1 MMKWINDWNKW
12 IIALLLL
19 VAGMKVE
26 GQSAKG
32 DSVAVWEKALA
43 LPTLSTSM
51 FQGGDTLLRAER
63 DARFGRAVDRTPDC
77 FQHIGLDHR
86 RILVEGHGQP
96 HAEGVGGGTDG
107 IQL

>member
-32 DSVAVWEKALA
+32 DSVAVWEKDDDTFAGERVRLGNYLEALLA
-43 LPTLSTSM
+43 
-51 FQGGDTLLRAER
+51 
-63 DARFGRAVDRTPDC
+63 
-77 FQHIGLDHR
+77 
-86 RILVEGHGQP
+86 
-96 HAEGVGGGTDG
+96 
-107 IQL
+107 